1 VQLRE
6 SQQLRLKRL
15 YPGSIIKEALGT
27 ILVPQPTTAQ
37 VGGQPLRD
45 QAVVQWASDLIRAV
59 LQDGVGDAARISASA
74 VASS

>member
-1 VQLRE
+1 
-6 SQQLRLKRL
+6 
-15 YPGSIIKEALGT
+15 
-27 ILVPQPTTAQ
+27 

-59 LQDGVGDAARISASA
+59 MQDGVGDAARVSASA

>member
-1 VQLRE
+1 MQLRE

-15 YPGSIIKEALGT
+15 YPGSIVNEALGT
-27 ILVPQPTTAQ
+27 VLVPQPTTAR

-59 LQDGVGDAARISASA
+59 VLADIAAGAEALAASR
-74 VASS
+74 